1 MSISTDNSIYV
12 YLIDSIESVGC
23 APHKFQNQTNY
34 APNRSAG
41 GGDLGGPIDAVT
53 LKCIIFDIATDRS
66 NWSGKMESIVSIE
79 GDACHKRMR

>member
-1 MSISTDNSIYV
+1 M
-12 YLIDSIESVGC
+12 
-23 APHKFQNQTNY
+23 H
-34 APNRSAG
+34 PNRSAE

-53 LKCIIFDIATDRS
+53 LKCIIFDIATDQS